1 MGDAQ
6 HRLLVRRAR
15 HAAAG
20 PRPREAGL
28 TAEPGRPRAI
38 PLDGCV
44 VPILLIAIAREL
56 FLHDPMRV
64 LAWRLLHGELAA
76 PAWLSFL
83 LPAPS
88 GAVDRDPIAS
98 LLGSLALLLAVVYAA
113 LASRLSV
120 RARAGLLGAAAT
132 LVVVV
137 PTVGLV
143 AMGLSTGRPYGQ
155 DGGVVQLPLAIDR
168 LLAGETPYGADYSDS
183 MLGKQARVSAFWRDY
198 GGNPILRHHAYL
210 PGTHLLTAPAYVLS
224 RGVLGAFDAR
234 FVTLLAYLATAF
246 LAYRFVRGG
255 GVGLTA
261 AAVVLVN
268 PLVWWHQVFGA
279 NDLLVAGIVLAA
291 VWAADRDRR
300 VLAGALLGLACATK
314 QLAWPYA
321 PFLAAQLMGARSF
334 ADLLRAD
341 AWRRAARPLAAA
353 AVVFAAIIVPV
364 LLLDPAAMYGDIV
377 AYNVGLAGGD
387 AYPLG
392 GTPGF
397 GAANFAIYFGAVSSL
412 KDHVSFLPFYALL
425 VPLGLLLLRRQM
437 REGDAAAVLVAGSVA
452 LVASLY
458 FSRVVHPN
466 YLVFAAV
473 LLPIGCLARRRD
485 AALAAVPLS
494 LLALA
499 VEYAQNELLRTTWEQ
514 AVAYGA
520 AGIFGAF
527 GPRSALSPDPL
538 GLAVSASIA
547 GVAVLVLCGFSLV
560 EHRRVR
566 LALVAAALV
575 VGIALPTA
583 VVVAVGS
590 ATADAGAPRRGQ
602 DVWLGEA
609 LEADEADEPAPLVG
623 DAPVRAKEAWSTSFR
638 LDPPAP
644 LVAIPTPGGQLTARA
659 LGLAGL
665 ADPRWLTLAVSL
677 ALAVLLARRTHDPA
691 VALAAAIGAPPA
703 AVGIAFASPALLAL
717 GGVLGALVLARAVR
731 PFAGG
736 VALGAATVAVPFA
749 CFAAP
754 LGLSRSR
761 GRALYWLGG
770 LAAGLAAT
778 LVAALSGDVLSL
790 VVGSVPGVAG
800 TGLGLGPL
808 VAYQGAESSAI
819 AAGLSWVLPAA
830 VLVAAAIRWRRPPS
844 AHALGTALLAG
855 LWSLLDASP
864 HALMVPLAL
873 FAIGAVQREADLS
886 AGA

>member
-1 MGDAQ
+1 M
-6 HRLLVRRAR
+6 RRAR
-15 HAAAG
+15 DAAAG

-28 TAEPGRPRAI
+28 TAEPERPRAV
-38 PLDGCV
+38 PLDGYV
-44 VPILLIAIAREL
+44 VPVLLIAIAREL

-64 LAWRLLHGELAA
+64 LAWRLLHGEVTA
-76 PAWLSFL
+76 PSWLSFL

-98 LLGSLALLLAVVYAA
+98 LLGSLALLLAIVYAA

-120 RARAGLLGAAAT
+120 RARAALLGAAAA

-137 PTVGLV
+137 PAVSLV

-155 DGGVVQLPLAIDR
+155 DGGVVQLPLAMDR

-183 MLGKQARVSAFWRDY
+183 MLGKQARVSAFWREY

-210 PGTHLLTAPAYVLS
+210 PGTHLLMAPAYVLC
-224 RGVLGAFDAR
+224 RAVLGAFDAR
-234 FVTLLAYLATAF
+234 FVTLVAYLATAL
-246 LAYRFVRGG
+246 LAYRFVQRGA
-255 GVGLTA
+255 VGLTA

-291 VWAADRDRR
+291 VWSADRGRP
-300 VLAGALLGLACATK
+300 VLAGVLLGLACATK

-321 PFLAAQLMGARSF
+321 PFLIAQLMGARSF
-334 ADLLRAD
+334 GDLGRPE

-353 AVVFAAIIVPV
+353 AAVFAVLVVPV
-364 LLLDPAAMYGDIV
+364 ALLDPAAMYGDIV

-397 GAANFAIYFGAVSSL
+397 GAANFAIYFGAVPSL
-412 KDHVSFLPFYALL
+412 KDHVSFLPFSALL

-437 REGDAAAVLVAGSVA
+437 REGDAATVLVTGSVA

-485 AALAAVPLS
+485 AALAVVPLS

-514 AVAYGA
+514 AVEYGA
-520 AGIFGAF
+520 SGLFGAF
-527 GPRSALSPDPL
+527 GPRSTLSPDPL

-547 GVAVLVLCGFSLV
+547 AVAVVALAVFALV

-566 LALVAAALV
+566 LALVAVALV
-575 VGIALPTA
+575 VCVLLPTGL
-583 VVVAVGS
+583 VVAVGS

-602 DVWLGEA
+602 DPWLAEV
-609 LEADEADEPAPLVG
+609 LEADAPVPPDGLP
-623 DAPVRAKEAWSTSFR
+623 PVRAKEAWSTSFR

-644 LVAIPTPGGQLTARA
+644 LVALFTPRGELTE
-659 LGLAGL
+659 GLLRRLGL
-665 ADPRWLTLAVSL
+665 ADPRWLSLVAVLVLAAVIVRRSSVPEL
-677 ALAVLLARRTHDPA
+677 ALGVLLGAP
-691 VALAAAIGAPPA
+691 AAAIG
-703 AVGIAFASPALLAL
+703 VAFASPATLAL
-717 GGVLGALVLARAVR
+717 GGVLVSLTFARGGR
-731 PFAGG
+731 PFASGL
-736 VALGAATVAVPFA
+736 AAGATSAVTPFA
-749 CFAAP
+749 FFAAP
-754 LGLSRSR
+754 LALSPAAAEVRRSAVAR
-761 GRALYWLGG
+761 G
-770 LAAGLAAT
+770 LAGVVTGL
-778 LVAALSGDVLSL
+778 VGML
-790 VVGSVPGVAG
+790 VVAVFGEEVVFFLRDGWRGLEG
-800 TGLGLGPL
+800 TGIGLGPL
-808 VAYQGAESSAI
+808 SAYRAWEAST
-819 AAGLSWVLPAA
+819 AALVTAWVLPVA
-830 VLVAAAIRWRRPPS
+830 VVVAAAARWRSQPS
-844 AHALGTALLAG
+844 VHAVGVAVLAG
-855 LWSLLDASP
+855 LWCTLGASP
-864 HALMVPLAL
+864 HTLAVPTAL
-873 FAIGAVQREADLS
+873 FALGAVQRTGEA
-886 AGA
+886 G